1 MLEASQPARQRETSG
16 GITKSSMRP
25 EYDFSQGERGRFYRE
40 NAELQL
46 PVFLEDSVRDYL
58 QARAR
63 EKGIGLNDL
72 VNALL
77 KQDIA
82 LIEAA
87 K

>member
-1 MLEASQPARQRETSG
+1 MLESSQPAGQREPSG
-16 GITKSSMRP
+16 GNTKSSMQA

-58 QARAR
+58 QARAK